1 MSANYINAILSLKN
15 FLGAERD
22 DITFALHLAN
32 EVNRSARNSMGP
44 IVSVS
49 IEFTTEEKASYD
61 FTTLSYTKQVKP
73 KCFEQSDTIF
83 QLSFYCCV

>member
-49 IEFTTEEKASYD
+49 IEFTTEENASYD
-61 FTTLSYTKQVKP
+61 FTTLSNTKISQTKML
-73 KCFEQSDTIF
+73 QTI
-83 QLSFYCCV
+83 

>member
-32 EVNRSARNSMGP
+32 EVNRSAKNSMGP

-49 IEFTTEEKASYD
+49 IEFTTEENASYD

-73 KCFEQSDTIF
+73 KCFKQSDTIF

>member
-49 IEFTTEEKASYD
+49 IEFTTEENASYD
-61 FTTLSYTKQVKP
+61 FTTLSNTKTSQAKML
-73 KCFEQSDTIF
+73 QTI
-83 QLSFYCCV
+83 

>member
-49 IEFTTEEKASYD
+49 IEFTTEENASYD

-73 KCFEQSDTIF
+73 KCFKHSDTIF